1 MPKAGQ
7 IKNHGPFHVSS
18 KVRNPLGRGLMAF
31 ARPGIERMLALPAL
45 NRIYEHV
52 HQLPEDDR
60 SFTEKVLDY
69 LDIDYRLSQEQV
81 KDIPRQ
87 GPLVVVAN
95 HPFGG
100 IDGLVMIALLSKVRP
115 DAKLLANFFLQQIP
129 ELREKFIFVDPF
141 GGAEARQRNF
151 SSMKTALRFV
161 RDGGCL
167 ATFPSGEVSQV
178 NLQRRRVTDPAW
190 SSTIGRIIQQTR
202 APVLPLFFEGRNSA
216 LFQALGL
223 IHPRLRTV
231 MLPRELLK
239 KRRST
244 VRVRAGN
251 MIPTSRLKS
260 FDDPG
265 DLISYLRVRTYIL
278 RARID
283 EPIASATRR
292 PAHSL
297 ANARAII
304 DPVPAGELAKQVA
317 SLPPEQCLASHRDV
331 DVYHASAE
339 QMGPLMRE
347 IGRLRELTF
356 RNADEGTGK
365 EIDLDRFDEYYHH
378 LFVWNKE
385 KQQVVGA
392 YRIGLTDRILAEHGV
407 SGLYTATLFRF
418 REKLLREIGPALELG
433 RSFVRPECQ
442 KEFAPLMLLWRGI
455 GQYVCRF
462 PKYRTLFG
470 PVSINNEYNSLSKRL
485 LIWFLKYNRYLPN
498 LGKLL
503 EPRNPP
509 RLGPIR
515 EWDPRTTGTLVR
527 NAEEVDELVREIEA
541 DRRSMPVLLRQYL
554 KLNAK
559 LLGFNVDPDFG
570 DVLDGLVLVD
580 LIDVDRTILKRYMGK
595 ENAKQ
600 FLAYHN
606 IESES

>member
-1 MPKAGQ
+1 MAKAGQ
-7 IKNHGPFHVSS
+7 LKSPGPFHVANR
-18 KVRNPLGRGLMAF
+18 VRNPLGRGLMAF

-45 NRIYEHV
+45 NRIYDQV
-52 HQLPEDDR
+52 RQLPDDR

-69 LDIDYRLSQEQV
+69 LDIDYSRSLEQL
-81 KDIPRQ
+81 KDVPRE

-100 IDGLVMIALLSKVRP
+100 IDGLVMLALMSKIRP
-115 DAKLLANFFLQQIP
+115 DAKLLANFFLKQIP
-129 ELREKFIFVDPF
+129 DLRDKFFFVDPF
-141 GGAEARQRNF
+141 GGPESHRRNF
-151 SSMKTALRFV
+151 TSVKAALRFV

-167 ATFPSGEVSQV
+167 AAFPSGEVSQV
-178 NLQRRRVTDPAW
+178 NLHHRRVTDPAW
-190 SSTIGRIIQQTR
+190 SDTIGRIIQQTR

-251 MIPTSRLKS
+251 VIPVSRLKT

-265 DLISYLRVRTYIL
+265 ELITYLRARTYIL

-283 EPIASATRR
+283 EPISHDERH
-292 PAHSL
+292 PARVI
-297 ANARAII
+297 NRMKPIV
-304 DPVPAGELAKQVA
+304 DPVPAEQLAARVA
-317 SLPPEQCLASHRDV
+317 ALPPEQRLAGHRDV
-331 DVYHASAE
+331 NVYYASAE
-339 QMGPLMRE
+339 QMGPMLRE
-347 IGRLRELTF
+347 VGRLREVTF

-365 EIDLDRFDEYYHH
+365 EIDLDRFDDYYYH
-378 LFVWNKE
+378 LFVWQESKKE
-385 KQQVVGA
+385 IVGA
-392 YRIGLTDRILAEHGV
+392 YRMGFVDRILVEHGV
-407 SGLYTATLFRF
+407 DGLYTATLFRF
-418 REKLLREIGPALELG
+418 REKLLRQIGPALEMG
-433 RSFVRPECQ
+433 RSFVRPEYQ

-455 GQYVCRF
+455 GHFVCKFPQYKC
-462 PKYRTLFG
+462 LFG

-485 LIWFLKYNRYLPN
+485 LVWFLKYNRYLPN

-509 RLGPIR
+509 RLGPIK
-515 EWDPRTTGTLVR
+515 EWDQRTAGTLVR

-570 DVLDGLVLVD
+570 DVLDGLMLVD
-580 LIDVDRTILKRYMGK
+580 LTKVDRTILNRYMGK
-595 ENAKQ
+595 ENAAQ
-600 FLAYHN
+600 FLALHHV
-606 IESES
+606 ESE